1 MFTFNALLVNFLKI
15 SMLINFIAGMFYWM
29 RSLQTYDNGWNY
41 MDNLKNFVR
50 GGMVDETFIDSVSG
64 IVNRVS
70 ILARESTYICE
81 RY

>member
-1 MFTFNALLVNFLKI
+1 
-15 SMLINFIAGMFYWM
+15 MFYWM

-41 MDNLKNFVR
+41 MDNLKSFVR

-70 ILARESTYICE
+70 FGSRKYTYVKDTEHLLTASSIE
-81 RY
+81 QSLPYNT

>member
-1 MFTFNALLVNFLKI
+1 
-15 SMLINFIAGMFYWM
+15 
-29 RSLQTYDNGWNY
+29 

-70 ILARESTYICE
+70 LSARESSDIYE